1 MDFQYKVEI
10 LAEPEEVYAALTNT
24 FQIELWS
31 GYPAQMEDKVGFV
44 FSLWEGDLT
53 GVNLEVQV
61 NKLLVQE
68 WFFGE
73 QEEQSIVR
81 IALKKNNNK
90 TLVELDHSN
99 IPNEA
104 YDEITEGWREYYLGS
119 IKSMLEV
126 Y

>member
-73 QEEQSIVR
+73 QEEQSIVK

-99 IPNEA
+99 IPNEV

>member
-61 NKLLVQE
+61 NKLLVEE